1 MRATQH
7 FTQDHACN
15 AAIQLCVANG
25 LMINASEKVTTPHLP
40 ILRFATS
47 NLMDH
52 TKTPLIGTQ
61 ILDFLHSL
69 GATGFQPF
77 QPEWVTGVG
86 YGAWEDMKVFASAV
100 RSALWSQVQGT
111 GTARDG

>member
-25 LMINASEKVTTPHLP
+25 LINASEKVTTPPLP

-47 NLMDH
+47 NLMGH
-52 TKTPLIGTQ
+52 TETLLIGTQ
-61 ILDFLHSL
+61 NLDFSDSL
-69 GATGFQPF
+69 GAT
-77 QPEWVTGVG
+77 
-86 YGAWEDMKVFASAV
+86 
-100 RSALWSQVQGT
+100 ALEVLGLFK
-111 GTARDG
+111 